1 MKQRTVF
8 IIGLGL
14 LVLSSGVL
22 LWRLIVERLRTQRII
37 ALVDER
43 SNRGVDFV
51 VYRAYKDASS
61 EIKSGT
67 LYFSSRDGWERSFQI
82 GSLKVVAESGP
93 PPAKY
98 APPAPPTTQ
107 TTGTDWYEVYNWHK
121 SRAALRQL
129 QQSAAPSASSELLDG
144 LERVRIL
151 AHAERLGVESTNIL
165 DPY

>member
-8 IIGLGL
+8 TIGLGL
-14 LVLSSGVL
+14 LLLSSGVL
-22 LWRLIVERLRTQRII
+22 LWRLLVERLRIKGII

-61 EIKSGT
+61 EIQSGI

-82 GSLKVVAESGP
+82 GSLKVIAESV
-93 PPAKY
+93 PAAARF
-98 APPAPPTTQ
+98 APPSPPTTQ
-107 TTGTDWYEVYNWHK
+107 TTGTDWHEVYNWHK

-129 QQSAAPSASSELLDG
+129 QKSATPSAASELLDG

-151 AHAERLGVESTNIL
+151 THAERLGVESTNVL